1 MEAMTVY
8 VRYEVPV
15 LVEVDL
21 RHRKVVAVHVE
32 DEAVS
37 GPLEAVDG
45 IGRKPRRAAQA
56 IDIAEASDWPT
67 WQFG

>member
-21 RHRKVVAVHVE
+21 RHRRVVAVRVD
-32 DEAVS
+32 DEAVR
-37 GPLEAVDG
+37 GPLDAVDAV
-45 IGRKPRRAAQA
+45 GRKPRRAAQA
-56 IDIAEASDWPT
+56 IGIAEAADWPA